1 MVAIAALVVQSNQVS
16 SICTTVSII
25 TRFYLVVFRHVFKN
39 IILHQ
44 AYQTH
49 HFHIFQTK
57 ALGDT
62 SLTLS
67 TATNTATAALIA
79 AQLNLIENKINGYA
93 TPSC

>member
-1 MVAIAALVVQSNQVS
+1 MATEI
-16 SICTTVSII
+16 SISII
-25 TRFYLVVFRHVFKN
+25 F
-39 IILHQ
+39 HQ
-44 AYQTH
+44 AYHTH

-93 TPSC
+93 TPTC